1 MIFFGLIFAFFFLS
15 NPFYY
20 PTTTSTSSSSKT
32 SSTTATPTSTPE
44 PMSATLAQFQDSNAP
59 TVTDTITRQAALVTP
74 QTVTI
79 ALATTTVYQR
89 DNAGVALRPIQT
101 VTV

>member
-1 MIFFGLIFAFFFLS
+1 MSSRS

-20 PTTTSTSSSSKT
+20 PTARTTSSSSKT
-32 SSTTATPTSTPE
+32 SSPATATPTSTPE

-59 TVTDTITRQAALVTP
+59 TVTDTITRQATLVGP
-74 QTVTI
+74 QTITI

-89 DNAGVALRPIQT
+89 DNVGVALRPIQT